1 MTYQMNLKT
10 SISKTM
16 KQIKIVTLLLF
27 LSIPAL
33 RLLAQEQDEI
43 VKQDPKAREKIE
55 AARIGLLTERL
66 QLTPEQAE
74 KFWPVYREFS
84 GKQMELRKELN
95 MARKE
100 IDPTNPDPQKEQ
112 ALVDLGLKVKQRE
125 LDLEKD
131 YSGRILKV
139 ITAQQLLNLRGA
151 EKDFRQMILNQLQQ
165 RRVMQQRKENFRDK
179 NQRLKQNR

>member
-1 MTYQMNLKT
+1 MQRLKKYT
-10 SISKTM
+10 
-16 KQIKIVTLLLF
+16 IVLLLSLQSF
-27 LSIPAL
+27 AM
-33 RLLAQEQDEI
+33 LAQEQDEI
-43 VKQDPKAREKIE
+43 VRQDPKAREKIE
-55 AARIGLLTERL
+55 AARIALLTERL

-74 KFWPVYREFS
+74 KFWPVYREFA

-100 IDPTNPDPQKEQ
+100 INPNNPDPAKEQ
-112 ALVDLGLKVKQRE
+112 ALIDLGLQLKQRE

-131 YSGRILKV
+131 YSGRLLKV
-139 ITAQQLLNLRGA
+139 ITAQQMLNLRRA

-179 NQRLKQNR
+179 NQRLRQNRQ